1 MLCHVML
8 SYVSESMYYFSLK
21 YLSKPSA
28 ATFKAA
34 SKQKAAVKKKLNI
47 FNAFSSS
54 WKNAEFLKW

>member
-1 MLCHVML
+1 MLYHVML
-8 SYVSESMYYFSLK
+8 SYVWKYVYYFSLK

-54 WKNAEFLKW
+54 WKNAELLKW

>member
-8 SYVSESMYYFSLK
+8 SYVSESMYYFSVK

-54 WKNAEFLKW
+54 